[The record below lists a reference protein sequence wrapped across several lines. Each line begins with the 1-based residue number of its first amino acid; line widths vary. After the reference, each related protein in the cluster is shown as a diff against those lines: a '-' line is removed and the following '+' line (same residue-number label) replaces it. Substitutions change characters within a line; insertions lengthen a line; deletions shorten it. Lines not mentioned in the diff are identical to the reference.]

1 MLSGAVYA
9 FNDVRDVEADRAHPR
24 KRSRPIAAGALSER
38 AGIGLAIGLA
48 VTALALAAALSPAT
62 AAWAAGYLAINVA
75 YSLALKHVA
84 FVDVL
89 IIAAGFIARVAA
101 GGAPVAV
108 GEGELVGPLAE
119 AEEGGEQPGA
129 QEQPR

>member
-1 MLSGAVYA
+1 MLRAAVVTLRPHQWVKNLFVAAPLVFAKHLGDQGYLVRAALAVLAFCMLSGAVYA

-75 YSLALKHVA
+75 
-84 FVDVL
+84 
-89 IIAAGFIARVAA
+89 
-101 GGAPVAV
+101 
-108 GEGELVGPLAE
+108 
-119 AEEGGEQPGA
+119 
-129 QEQPR
+129 